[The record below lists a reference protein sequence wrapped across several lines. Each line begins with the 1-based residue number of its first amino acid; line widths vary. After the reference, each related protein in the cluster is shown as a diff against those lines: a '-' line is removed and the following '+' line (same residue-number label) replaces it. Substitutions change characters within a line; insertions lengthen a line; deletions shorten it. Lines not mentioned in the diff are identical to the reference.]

1 MKKIPF
7 KDYFLARIKNIPF
20 TVMMVVFLLF
30 CWGSAIYMAT
40 MLPERLRD
48 FFLCLGMPL
57 LVLALFPVEYWIG
70 FHCGNLLVFI
80 IIIATVGGI
89 VGPCYNV
96 YSLVPSSDVIVHAI
110 TGAMLFF
117 LGYMLAEKLFGTED
131 GQKPFFSRV
140 LFSVAFCFMIGVL
153 WEFIEFLA
161 VETMHFDMLQDTYV
175 DTIESYLLGGN
186 QNDLV
191 ALNDITETWVFY
203 NGGADVYVI
212 DGGYLDIGIYDT
224 MYDLLIAT
232 MGTVIAVVIVTF
244 SYFFYPKINR
254 ELLPHLVDRRVPV
267 QPESEKNAAETA
279 VSGTGSEADAV
290 ETSGA
295 LDDTNATNATNA
307 EQK

>member
-1 MKKIPF
+1 
-7 KDYFLARIKNIPF
+7 
-20 TVMMVVFLLF
+20 
-30 CWGSAIYMAT
+30 
-40 MLPERLRD
+40 
-48 FFLCLGMPL
+48 
-57 LVLALFPVEYWIG
+57 
-70 FHCGNLLVFI
+70 
-80 IIIATVGGI
+80 
-89 VGPCYNV
+89 
-96 YSLVPSSDVIVHAI
+96 
-110 TGAMLFF
+110 
-117 LGYMLAEKLFGTED
+117 
-131 GQKPFFSRV
+131 
-140 LFSVAFCFMIGVL
+140 
-153 WEFIEFLA
+153 
-161 VETMHFDMLQDTYV
+161 MLQDTYV
-175 DTIESYLLGGN
+175 DTIESYLLGGS

-232 MGTVIAVVIVTF
+232 LGTVIAVVIVTF

-267 QPESEKNAAETA
+267 QPESEKNTAETA